1 MTKIFTH
8 MRTHALSFAALLLT
22 LFAFTATPA
31 MGQMGGMNGMDIKPG
46 VRAGVDF
53 MTFGGDD
60 ADGDDLG
67 RRTGIMIGGFALVD
81 LTGPFAL
88 QPELTYIQK
97 GAESSDGD
105 LTRKND
111 YIEIPVLAKFQL
123 PVSGPASPN
132 LFAGP
137 TLGFNVTAELEDDEG
152 NTQDFGDET
161 SGTEFG
167 LAVGGGVDFGLGT
180 GTLMVDLRYELGLT
194 SIDDT
199 DADQSIRNQ
208 GFVITAGFVF

>member
-1 MTKIFTH
+1 MK
-8 MRTHALSFAALLLT
+8 RSVALVALAFFLT
-22 LFAFTATPA
+22 GILPLPA
-31 MGQMGGMNGMDIKPG
+31 QAQLGEGIDIKPG

-60 ADGDDLG
+60 TDSDNLD